1 MDTGLGR
8 DSFSIISQG
17 RVEEIFNSKPEERRA
32 IFEEAAGVLKFKTR
46 RKETETKLNQTQ
58 ENLDRLEDI
67 LYELEGQIQPL
78 EKQATVARRFL
89 ELDQERQVLLLDVLV
104 AQVDL
109 TKDLYEKAD
118 QEEKAIQEQLAS
130 YYQRRQI
137 LEEDN
142 LRIKKARHQLDASLA
157 EDQASLLEVTRLI
170 SDLEKQIEVA
180 KLQSSQAAH
189 SRKENLEQTGC
200 CFGPTGR
207 SEKRAG

>member
-46 RKETETKLNQTQ
+46 RKETEIKLNQTQ

-109 TKDLYEKAD
+109 TKVGFL
-118 QEEKAIQEQLAS
+118 LPTS
-130 YYQRRQI
+130 SGLRRR
-137 LEEDN
+137 ECT
-142 LRIKKARHQLDASLA
+142 H
-157 EDQASLLEVTRLI
+157 
-170 SDLEKQIEVA
+170 
-180 KLQSSQAAH
+180 
-189 SRKENLEQTGC
+189 
-200 CFGPTGR
+200 
-207 SEKRAG
+207 

>member
-1 MDTGLGR
+1 M
-8 DSFSIISQG
+8 
-17 RVEEIFNSKPEERRA
+17 
-32 IFEEAAGVLKFKTR
+32 
-46 RKETETKLNQTQ
+46 
-58 ENLDRLEDI
+58 
-67 LYELEGQIQPL
+67 
-78 EKQATVARRFL
+78 
-89 ELDQERQVLLLDVLV
+89 
-104 AQVDL
+104 

-142 LRIKKARHQLDASLA
+142 VRIKKARHQLDERLA

-189 SRKENLEQTGC
+189 SRKGKSRATGC
-200 CFGPTGR
+200 CFGPSGR
-207 SEKRAG
+207 SEKELSQKQETLATLQQRLIENRQQQEELEKN

>member
-1 MDTGLGR
+1 MVERHIYRSGDSEYKIDGKKVRLRDVHDLFMDTGLGR

-130 YYQRRQI
+130 YYQRRQV

-142 LRIKKARHQLDASLA
+142 
-157 EDQASLLEVTRLI
+157 
-170 SDLEKQIEVA
+170 
-180 KLQSSQAAH
+180 AA
-189 SRKENLEQTGC
+189 SRK
-200 CFGPTGR
+200 PAI
-207 SEKRAG
+207 SWMKA

>member
-1 MDTGLGR
+1 M
-8 DSFSIISQG
+8 
-17 RVEEIFNSKPEERRA
+17 
-32 IFEEAAGVLKFKTR
+32 KFKTR

-118 QEEKAIQEQLAS
+118 QEEKG
-130 YYQRRQI
+130 
-137 LEEDN
+137 
-142 LRIKKARHQLDASLA
+142 
-157 EDQASLLEVTRLI
+157 
-170 SDLEKQIEVA
+170 
-180 KLQSSQAAH
+180 H
-189 SRKENLEQTGC
+189 SRTVGFLL
-200 CFGPTGR
+200 PTSSGLR
-207 SEKRAG
+207 RR

>member
-1 MDTGLGR
+1 M
-8 DSFSIISQG
+8 
-17 RVEEIFNSKPEERRA
+17 
-32 IFEEAAGVLKFKTR
+32 
-46 RKETETKLNQTQ
+46 
-58 ENLDRLEDI
+58 DRLEDI

-130 YYQRRQI
+130 YYQRRQV

-142 LRIKKARHQLDASLA
+142 VRIKKARHQLDESLA

-180 KLQSSQAAH
+180 KLQSRSRRAH
-189 SRKENLEQTGC
+189 SRRENLERLDAVLAQVS
-200 CFGPTGR
+200 GR
-207 SEKRAG
+207 SETRAGSKTRDASCASTKADREPSATRRVGKRISQLRRRSGTSH